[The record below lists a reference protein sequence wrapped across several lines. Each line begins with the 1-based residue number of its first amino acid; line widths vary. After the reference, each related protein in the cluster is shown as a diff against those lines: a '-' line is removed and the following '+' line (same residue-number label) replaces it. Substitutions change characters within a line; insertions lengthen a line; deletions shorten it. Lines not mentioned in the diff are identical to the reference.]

1 MTGADSG
8 IGWFDSADVDVLR
21 PLVLDCL
28 AVPRWGDGVLAARPF
43 GEVDALVAAADVVLS
58 DDEVLAAIA
67 HHPRIGERGRGSS
80 AAWSDGEQSGVD
92 GSASGLLVDA
102 NARYEARFGHVFL
115 ICATGLSGADVLASL
130 AARMGNEPAFEL
142 RVVNRELCR
151 IAAIRLRKL
160 VDRER
165 QPPHR
170 R

>member
-8 IGWFDSADVDVLR
+8 GIGWFDAGEPSLLR

-28 AVPRWGDGVLAARPF
+28 AVPRWVDGVLAARPF
-43 GEVDALVAAADVVLS
+43 GVVERLVAAADVVLS

-67 HHPRIGERGRGSS
+67 HHPRIGERGRGTS
-80 AAWSDGEQSGVD
+80 AAWSDREQSGVD
-92 GSASGLLVDA
+92 GSLSAQLAEA

-115 ICATGLSGADVLASL
+115 VCATGLSGADVLRAVE
-130 AARMGNEPAFEL
+130 ARMGNDPAHEL

-160 VDRER
+160 V
-165 QPPHR
+165 HR
-170 R
+170 D